1 MIQQQE
7 VARQQGGPQ
16 GHYLPPPWATGGRG
30 DGYHDLL
37 AYGQDNDDCKNLNNE
52 DSNYL
57 ANWDQEQNDNNG
69 EDDNDNDNDEHL
81 FL

>member
-1 MIQQQE
+1 MVSMTCWPMDRTMMTE
-7 VARQQGGPQ
+7 
-16 GHYLPPPWATGGRG
+16 
-30 DGYHDLL
+30 
-37 AYGQDNDDCKNLNNE
+37 NNE